1 VKAIRIHSLGGPEVL
16 TWEDVPNPQPG
27 EGQAL
32 VRVEASGVNFI
43 DVYFRTGLYKGP
55 ALPFI
60 LGQEA
65 AGTVAA
71 LGPGVTGVAVGDR
84 VAYTLVHGAYAEL
97 AAVPAARLVRLPD
110 GVSAR
115 QGAAAMLQG
124 MTAHYLATSTYP
136 LKPGDVCLV
145 HAAAGGAGQLL
156 CQIAKLRG
164 ARVLGTTSNEEKA
177 RIAREAGADEV
188 INYTEQDFAA
198 EVKRLTG
205 GRGVQ
210 VVYDSVGQATFDKSL
225 DSLVPRGTMVSFGQ
239 SSGKVPPVDISI
251 LNTKGSLYLTRPSLG
266 HYIAS
271 REELMQ
277 RAGDVLGWIA
287 EGKLR
292 LSIGLELPLAEAAEA
307 HRALEGRRT
316 TGKVLLMN

>member
-1 VKAIRIHSLGGPEVL
+1 MKAIRIHSLGGPEVL
-16 TWEDVPNPQPG
+16 TWEDVPDPQPG

-43 DVYFRTGLYKGP
+43 DVYFRSGLYKGP

-71 LGPGVTGVAVGDR
+71 VGPGVTEVAVGDR
-84 VAYTLVHGAYAEL
+84 VAYTGAHGAYAEL
-97 AAVPAARLVRLPD
+97 AAVPAARLVRLPE
-110 GVSAR
+110 GVSTR

-164 ARVLGTTSNEEKA
+164 ARVLGTTSNAEKA

-251 LNTKGSLYLTRPSLG
+251 LNTKGSLYLTRPSLT
-266 HYIAS
+266 HYTAT

-316 TGKVLLMN
+316 TGKVVLIP